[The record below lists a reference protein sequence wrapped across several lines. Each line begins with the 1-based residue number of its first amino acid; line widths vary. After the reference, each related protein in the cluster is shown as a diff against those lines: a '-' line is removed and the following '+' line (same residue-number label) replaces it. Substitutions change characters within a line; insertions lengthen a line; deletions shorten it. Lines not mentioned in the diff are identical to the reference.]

1 MFTVVLVISHTWSCL
16 MPHFDQPIVLCCGE
30 KKSEIRYSIKY
41 KLKQRMTLC

>member
-30 KKSEIRYSIKY
+30 KKA
-41 KLKQRMTLC
+41 KLDIQLNINLNKE